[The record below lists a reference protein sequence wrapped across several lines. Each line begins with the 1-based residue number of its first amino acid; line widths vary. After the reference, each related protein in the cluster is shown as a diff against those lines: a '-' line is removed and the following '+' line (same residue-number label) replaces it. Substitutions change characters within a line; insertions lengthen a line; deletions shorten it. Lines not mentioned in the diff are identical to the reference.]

1 MMDCGCLQRGMDRL
15 ERQGARPHRAER
27 RNLINTYRYEV
38 AYHRTM
44 GLPAEIIDAPTP
56 EAMAELGVEVRALIA
71 RYEPR
76 ARVEDVVCTPGED
89 GEIQV
94 EVILA

>member
-1 MMDCGCLQRGMDRL
+1 MWLSPARDGSIGASRGATRIA
-15 ERQGARPHRAER
+15 QNV

>member
-1 MMDCGCLQRGMDRL
+1 MVVSSAGWIDWSVKGRDRIAL
-15 ERQGARPHRAER
+15 NV
-27 RNLINTYRYEV
+27 RNLINTNRYEV